1 MADFVCTAQINEV
14 GDQPLRRVTG
24 ELGGWPIV
32 LDQWDSDSFV
42 LETVLAKISHDYDA
56 KILIHCYV
64 GADDKN
70 SSSNIIQVRV
80 SCWRGERTFVAV
92 SCVCAACS
100 LMYDSSVLSLRRM
113 QAVLLATY

>member
-14 GDQPLRRVTG
+14 GDRPLRRVTE

-42 LETVLAKISHDYDA
+42 LETILAKISHDYDA

-70 SSSNIIQVRV
+70 SSSNIIQVSLVLERRKNVSGCVLCMRCLQFRV
-80 SCWRGERTFVAV
+80 
-92 SCVCAACS
+92 
-100 LMYDSSVLSLRRM
+100 
-113 QAVLLATY
+113 